1 MTNENTAAQN
11 ETSKGAT
18 APWPQR
24 FGTIKSLSVKQG
36 RKGRYAVMTVDCKK
50 FEQVAFAFTD
60 KTIDQ
65 MVAAGE
71 GAQIWFKG
79 PIEQVQRTN
88 ENGGTYSVDQMKV
101 VYFKDKTVRE
111 DAPEAAAET
120 GAEDGVSEGEP
131 SEANAAEKSDEAVDE
146 EIPF

>member
-1 MTNENTAAQN
+1 MTSKTTAAASD
-11 ETSKGAT
+11 TSTEAT
-18 APWPQR
+18 ATVAWPQR

-50 FEQVAFAFTD
+50 FEQTAFAFTD

-65 MVAAGE
+65 MIAAGE
-71 GAQIWFKG
+71 GAAIWFKG
-79 PIEQVQRTN
+79 PIEQVARTN
-88 ENGGTYSVDQMKV
+88 ENGASYSVDQMKV

-111 DAPEAAAET
+111 GAAPEAAAED
-120 GAEDGVSEGEP
+120 GVAEDT
-131 SEANAAEKSDEAVDE
+131 AAAKTDEQVDE

>member
-1 MTNENTAAQN
+1 MTDKNTAAQN
-11 ETSKGAT
+11 EANTEAKGNT

-36 RKGRYAVMTVDCKK
+36 RRGRYAVMTVDCKK
-50 FEQVAFAFTD
+50 FEQTAFAFTD
-60 KTIDQ
+60 KIIDQ
-65 MVAAGE
+65 LVAAGE
-71 GAQIWFKG
+71 GANVWFKG

-111 DAPEAAAET
+111 DAPEAAAE
-120 GAEDGVSEGEP
+120 DGVSEET
-131 SEANAAEKSDEAVDE
+131 AAEKSDAQVDE

>member
-1 MTNENTAAQN
+1 
-11 ETSKGAT
+11 
-18 APWPQR
+18 
-24 FGTIKSLSVKQG
+24 
-36 RKGRYAVMTVDCKK
+36 
-50 FEQVAFAFTD
+50 
-60 KTIDQ
+60 
-65 MVAAGE
+65 
-71 GAQIWFKG
+71 
-79 PIEQVQRTN
+79 VQRTN

>member
-11 ETSKGAT
+11 EANTAKGNT

-36 RKGRYAVMTVDCKK
+36 RRGRYAVMTVDCKK
-50 FEQVAFAFTD
+50 FEQTAFAFTD
-60 KTIDQ
+60 KIIDQ
-65 MVAAGE
+65 LVAAGE
-71 GAQIWFKG
+71 GANVWFKG

-111 DAPEAAAET
+111 DAAEAPEAASEET
-120 GAEDGVSEGEP
+120 
-131 SEANAAEKSDEAVDE
+131 AAEKSDEQVDE